1 MIRSDTWQADGA
13 CHGDIEDERISLLVL
28 YTTITQNATS
38 PLARSRYS
46 PSVKSPGVKYVSG
59 VLFFTRCMLP
69 PEGSGGATKE
79 TREEDKA
86 EDVQRGRGLLACS
99 CFFDCS
105 RNIVIA
111 AAAFPRYSS
120 TFELR
125 LLSRS
130 NWMTAKCRCCHITVS
145 TEDITEGCF
154 VGHAASLR
162 DFLRNFCCFDGHTST
177 RISSSFHRFPR
188 LLDAKAEY
196 GYIRFAFEEI
206 SASSSL

>member
-1 MIRSDTWQADGA
+1 M
-13 CHGDIEDERISLLVL
+13 ERATGISRTNASTISLLVL

-69 PEGSGGATKE
+69 PEGGGETTTRRRRSRRRSEGGGASYSRARVSSTVGE
-79 TREEDKA
+79 TSLS
-86 EDVQRGRGLLACS
+86 LLPLFHAT
-99 CFFDCS
+99 
-105 RNIVIA
+105 RL
-111 AAAFPRYSS
+111 RS

-145 TEDITEGCF
+145 TERIIEGCF
-154 VGHAASLR
+154 VGHAASLW
-162 DFLRNFCCFDGHTST
+162 DFLPNFCCFDDHTST
-177 RISSSFHRFPR
+177 RIFSSFHRFP
-188 LLDAKAEY
+188 
-196 GYIRFAFEEI
+196 G
-206 SASSSL
+206 SLTPTRNTVIFVSMLKEF